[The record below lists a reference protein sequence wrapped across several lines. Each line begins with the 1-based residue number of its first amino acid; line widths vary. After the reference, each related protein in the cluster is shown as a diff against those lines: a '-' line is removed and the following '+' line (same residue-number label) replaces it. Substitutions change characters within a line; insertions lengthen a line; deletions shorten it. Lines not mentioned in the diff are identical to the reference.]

1 MKGLHHVLIPT
12 LLIVLPELAAAEL
25 FKCSENGKITYQAK
39 PCRNKAAEKQVD
51 IEISNPERNA
61 KALERL
67 KAVEADYQAKKEQ
80 EALREKA
87 RHEAALRA
95 AEVKALERNA
105 NAQVDQSEAM
115 RKQVKELDSAE
126 NVRGSIVGEKLR

>member
-1 MKGLHHVLIPT
+1 MKSVYFVLIPT
-12 LLIVLPELAAAEL
+12 LVIVLPNLAVAEL
-25 FKCSENGKITYQAK
+25 YKCSENGKITYQAK
-39 PCRNKAAEKQVD
+39 PCRNKSAEKQVD

-67 KAVEADYQAKKEQ
+67 KEVEADYQAKKEQ

-87 RHEAALRA
+87 QHEAALRA

>member
-12 LLIVLPELAAAEL
+12 ILIVLPELAAAEL

-39 PCRNKAAEKQVD
+39 PCLNKAAEKQVD